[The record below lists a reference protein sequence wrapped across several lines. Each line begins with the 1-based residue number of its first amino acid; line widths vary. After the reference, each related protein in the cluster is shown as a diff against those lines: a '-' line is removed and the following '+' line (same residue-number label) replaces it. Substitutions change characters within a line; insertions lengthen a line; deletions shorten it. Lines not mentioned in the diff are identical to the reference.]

1 MESTSDW
8 VKSMRLMIG
17 CEERPV
23 LLVDVDTNY
32 DPNDFD
38 FYVINGDWDGQYRNG
53 FISILGCPGGYF
65 TSLEKHKILT
75 DNQHRLRGNYEIV
88 FDNFHN
94 EAYVAPSYAKKY
106 QSVDIDDD
114 IPF

>member
-1 MESTSDW
+1 
-8 VKSMRLMIG
+8 MIG
-17 CEERPV
+17 CEERPT

-38 FYVINGDWDGQYRNG
+38 FYVINGNWDGHCHNG
-53 FISILGCPGGYF
+53 FISVFGCPGGDF
-65 TSLEKHKILT
+65 TSLEKCKILT
-75 DNQHRLRGNYEIV
+75 DNQHRLRGDYETV
-88 FDNFHN
+88 FNNIHN
-94 EAYVAPSYAKKY
+94 EAYLAPSYAKKY

>member
-17 CEERPV
+17 CEEQPV

-38 FYVINGDWDGQYRNG
+38 FYVINGNWDGHYHTG
-53 FISILGCPGGYF
+53 FISVFECPGGDF
-65 TSLEKHKILT
+65 TSLEKYKILT
-75 DNQHRLRGNYEIV
+75 DNQHRLRGDYQTV
-88 FDNFHN
+88 FNNIHN
-94 EAYVAPSYAKKY
+94 EAYVASSYDKY
-106 QSVDIDDD
+106 HQSIDDD